1 MVRDGSDFLSGA
13 GFAVQLGLGPWPALF
28 SLGMM
33 LAYSVVMGVVYSV
46 IDAGSVRI
54 LVTDRLAGGPRPRP
68 LTNGHCAAV
77 VVVLA
82 TRGSISL
89 VRN

>member
-33 LAYSVVMGVVYSV
+33 PTYSVVMGVVCSV
-46 IDAGSVRI
+46 FDAGSVRI
-54 LVTDRLAGGPRPRP
+54 LVPDRPAAGPGLA
-68 LTNGHCAAV
+68 H
-77 VVVLA
+77 
-82 TRGSISL
+82 
-89 VRN
+89 

>member
-33 LAYSVVMGVVYSV
+33 PAYSVVMGVVCSV
-46 IDAGSVRI
+46 IDAGSV
-54 LVTDRLAGGPRPRP
+54 
-68 LTNGHCAAV
+68 
-77 VVVLA
+77 
-82 TRGSISL
+82 
-89 VRN
+89 